1 MKTYTEAQIMQALDA
16 IKAGHGTIKPS
27 NLANRFQGLI
37 QAATPELLADLAD
50 AFAAVASKHPG
61 ELGAFTRSL
70 ATEVLAESYT
80 RQTAR
85 KDQ

>member
-1 MKTYTEAQIMQALDA
+1 MKTYTEAQVLAAFDALR
-16 IKAGHGTIKPS
+16 AGHGTIKPS

-61 ELGAFTRSL
+61 DLGAFTRSL
-70 ATEVLAESYT
+70 ATEMLAEHF
-80 RQTAR
+80 AR
-85 KDQ
+85 KTKN